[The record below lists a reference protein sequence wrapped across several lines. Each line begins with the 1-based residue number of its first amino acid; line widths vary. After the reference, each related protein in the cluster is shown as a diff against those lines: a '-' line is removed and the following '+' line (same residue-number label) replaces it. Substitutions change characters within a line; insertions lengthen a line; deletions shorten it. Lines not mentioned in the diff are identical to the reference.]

1 MSRLQAPEWT
11 SNFGRPAPS
20 TRRTSFHTGKRD
32 FEEDDEAQKT
42 IDRLDKIVKKHA
54 QGVGAAFGDL
64 TTSCSEIQSE
74 LDSLEPQWRAWVST
88 LQKKVQ
94 AEKDVDEKR
103 ASASTASDAA
113 KDAASSL
120 RDAEALSVTAA
131 SRYEKACHLSDLGSQ
146 LRDAVSARDA
156 KKDTLDRV
164 AQDAGTGGRRS
175 RRDITRDLKRLQ
187 DEKEAAVN
195 KRAQVTLGVC

>member
-94 AEKDVDEKR
+94 AEKDVDE
-103 ASASTASDAA
+103 T
-113 KDAASSL
+113 
-120 RDAEALSVTAA
+120 
-131 SRYEKACHLSDLGSQ
+131 
-146 LRDAVSARDA
+146 
-156 KKDTLDRV
+156 
-164 AQDAGTGGRRS
+164 
-175 RRDITRDLKRLQ
+175 
-187 DEKEAAVN
+187 
-195 KRAQVTLGVC
+195 